1 VLPVNG
7 WRISR
12 HAAAAV
18 KRIVN
23 QTATTAKPASQQSS
37 IAWSAACAGW
47 ASTLLTRL
55 TGPSV
60 VFLDAAKPK
69 LLVLL
74 GHLDEVSQA
83 LLELLRP
90 LARRVDEGN
99 ADADVRWRKALKVL
113 PGRLAGLERLEDVRR
128 NLERLFVQDILQGGQ
143 YLFDYL
149 PLLDQSPQPLLVRL
163 GVSTLGLP
171 H

>member
-1 VLPVNG
+1 MSSPARAG
-7 WRISR
+7 F
-12 HAAAAV
+12 
-18 KRIVN
+18 
-23 QTATTAKPASQQSS
+23 AKPPFWKSPAT
-37 IAWSAACAGW
+37 SAKSRDTTERRRRESGAAGVGPP
-47 ASTLLTRL
+47 LLTRL

-69 LLVLL
+69 LLVILR
-74 GHLDEVSQA
+74 HPDEVSQA

-128 NLERLFVQDILQGGQ
+128 NLECLFVQDILQGGQ

-149 PLLDQSPQPLLVRL
+149 PLLDQSPKPLLVRL